1 MDTMRDRFAPVVSR
15 LLDEDPRVAV
25 VLAAIGTDAFA
36 GAARRHPDRV
46 VDVGIREQLLI
57 GTAAGLALT
66 GLRPVAHT
74 FASFLVERPF
84 EQVKLDLGHQEAGAV
99 LVSAAASFD
108 WPAGGYTHMAPG
120 DVALLDTLDGWTVHV
135 PGHPDEAETLLRHAV
150 AAGDDKVYVRLSVQA
165 NGQALPVDGER
176 FRTVR
181 EGRSGVVVA
190 VGPMLDA
197 VLAATKGLDV
207 TVLYATTV
215 RPFDGAALRRATETA
230 GADVVLVEPYLAG
243 TSTAA
248 ANDALSDVPH
258 RLLGLGVG
266 RRELRRYGRPEEHVA
281 AHGLD
286 ARSLRERIAGFLGA
300 AWRQESARMS
310 RSSPSSS
317 MASSRARTQANWDSW
332 SAIQN
337 FPGSASTSSSRSSLG
352 QRTAREVSSS
362 GSVANIFPATRNV
375 GMLQAIF
382 SVVSGRDR
390 AIRRTSSAS
399 GMAGTVSART
409 DNHLVRAVAGMRLQ

>member
-25 VLAAIGTDAFA
+25 VLAEIGADGFA
-36 GAARRHPDRV
+36 EARLRHPDRV
-46 VDVGIREQLLI
+46 INVGIREQLLI
-57 GTAAGLALT
+57 GAGAGLALT
-66 GLRPVAHT
+66 GLRPVVHT

-84 EQVKLDLGHQEAGAV
+84 EQVKLDLGHQDAGAV

-108 WPAGGYTHMAPG
+108 WPAGGFTHMAPG

-165 NGQALPVDGER
+165 NAHPLGVDGSR

-181 EGRSGVVVA
+181 EGREGVVVA

-197 VLAATKGLDV
+197 VLAATEGRDV

-215 RPFDGAALRRATETA
+215 RPFDAAALRGATETA
-230 GADVVLVEPYLAG
+230 GTDVVLVEPYLAG

-248 ANDALSDVPH
+248 AGDALADVPH
-258 RLLGLGVG
+258 RVLGLGVG
-266 RRELRRYGRPEEHVA
+266 RRELRRYGTMEEHLV

-286 ARSLRERIAGFLGA
+286 ARSLRERIDAFLA
-300 AWRQESARMS
+300 
-310 RSSPSSS
+310 
-317 MASSRARTQANWDSW
+317 ART
-332 SAIQN
+332 
-337 FPGSASTSSSRSSLG
+337 G
-352 QRTAREVSSS
+352 V
-362 GSVANIFPATRNV
+362 
-375 GMLQAIF
+375 
-382 SVVSGRDR
+382 
-390 AIRRTSSAS
+390 
-399 GMAGTVSART
+399 
-409 DNHLVRAVAGMRLQ
+409 